1 MTSLWKVRTQIM
13 LNYILAGRYPDN
25 ENILINLDH
34 IIKVDTNEQGQT
46 ELTDITGA
54 VTLVETPVDAIY
66 STIYLMQTAL
76 YNQGGMNK

>member
-1 MTSLWKVRTQIM
+1 M

-34 IIKVDTNEQGQT
+34 IIKINTNEQGQT